1 MRKIIYWVLMAVAIT
16 TLQSCCFSGC
26 PDDTVGDV
34 FNTDSLYE
42 PILMDR
48 DAFEQSVTI
57 TDAQNITNAGKIY
70 VFVNKLYINE
80 KLEGFHIFNNQ
91 NPSNPI
97 NSGFLT
103 VPGATDVSIIDN
115 VLYINQATDLIA
127 VTINP
132 TTNEPTVTKR
142 IINAFPTL
150 RSPDGATAFDI
161 PENSVVIGWQSI
173 LEN

>member
-1 MRKIIYWVLMAVAIT
+1 MKMLLIGLLAAINLT

-26 PDDTVGDV
+26 PDDIPG
-34 FNTDSLYE
+34 NTLTSLYE

-48 DAFEQSVTI
+48 TAFEESVSI
-57 TDAQNITNAGKIY
+57 SNARNIEESGKIY
-70 VFVNKLYINE
+70 VFSNKLFVNE
-80 KLEGFHIFNNQ
+80 KLDGFHMFNNQ

-127 VTINP
+127 VTIDE
-132 TTNEPTVTKR
+132 TTSTATVTKR
-142 IINAFPTL
+142 IINTFPPL
-150 RSPDGATAFDI
+150 RSPDGDIAFDI
-161 PENSVVIGWQSI
+161 PEDSVVIGWQSI
-173 LEN
+173 FEN

>member
-1 MRKIIYWVLMAVAIT
+1 MRKLFIGLLAAIT
-16 TLQSCCFSGC
+16 FTTLHSCCFSGC
-26 PDDTVGDV
+26 PDDIPV
-34 FNTDSLYE
+34 NTLTSLYE

-48 DAFEQSVTI
+48 TSFEESVAIVDAL
-57 TDAQNITNAGKIY
+57 NIDESGKIY
-70 VFVNKLYINE
+70 VFGSKLFVNE
-80 KLEGFHIFNNQ
+80 KLDGFHIFNNQ

-127 VTINP
+127 VIIDE
-132 TTNEPTVTKR
+132 TTNTATITKR
-142 IINAFPTL
+142 IINTFPPL
-150 RSPDGATAFDI
+150 RSPDGGIAFDI
-161 PENSVVIGWQSI
+161 PEDSVVIGWQSI